1 MTRRLIPYSSAFRWI
16 AAGAAVGAA
25 ALSALASN
33 GAGSEPANETSA
45 TLYFF
50 LIALGCLAFSALF
63 SGSETAFLSANL
75 PKLEAEAELG
85 DPSAR
90 KAASLYEPK
99 ERTQAT
105 ILIGNNLVNAGA
117 GVCSY
122 VVAGSLLTEY
132 STEQLDIVNTFVVGS
147 LLLVFGEILPKSL
160 ARAYPDRIMRRIAPV
175 LGAFDWAFRPINF
188 VILGAATA
196 FMRLTGQTGQ
206 PEIVTREDL
215 RILAETGEED
225 GALEEDQRKMIHG
238 VLETYEQRVERV
250 MRPLAD
256 FVSIKE
262 GSSVGELMEKVSE
275 SGYSR
280 LPVYSERAYDI
291 VGIVYILDV
300 IYDDAGAET
309 IDPFIRRKP
318 LFVPETKLVSTLL
331 AELRRQR
338 RSMAFAVDER
348 GNVVGLVTMED
359 LVEEIFGEIRDER
372 DDEHDIYHLNERTG
386 VIECGGETELSLLK
400 DAAAIPEGNY
410 ETIGGFLMHWLDKIP
425 EKSDVVE
432 TDDLMV
438 IVLEADERS
447 VRRVRIAPKSSRPDT
462 SSNGEKS

>member
-16 AAGAAVGAA
+16 AVGAAVGAA
-25 ALSALASN
+25 LSALANN
-33 GAGSEPANETSA
+33 GAVSESADETSA
-45 TLYFF
+45 ALYFI
-50 LIALGCLAFSALF
+50 IALGCLAFSALF
-63 SGSETAFLSANL
+63 SGSETAFLCANL

-85 DPSAR
+85 DASAR
-90 KAASLYEPK
+90 KAAALYEPK

-122 VVAGSLLTEY
+122 VVAGSLLEAY
-132 STEQLDIVNTFVVGS
+132 SLKEHLDIVNTIAVGS
-147 LLLVFGEILPKSL
+147 LLLLFGEILPKSL
-160 ARAYPDRIMRRIAPV
+160 ARAYPDRIMRRIAPL
-175 LGAFDWAFRPINF
+175 LGAFDWAFRPVNF

-262 GSSVGELMEKVSE
+262 GASINELMEKVRE

-280 LPVYSERAYDI
+280 VPVYSERAYDI

-300 IYDDAGAET
+300 IYDEAGAET

-331 AELRRQR
+331 AELRLQR

-359 LVEEIFGEIRDER
+359 LVEEIVGEIRDER

-386 VIECGGETELSLLK
+386 VIECGGDTEISMLK

-410 ETIGGFLMHWLDKIP
+410 ETIGGFLMHRLDKIP

-432 TDDLMV
+432 TDELMV

-447 VRRVRIAPKSSRPDT
+447 VRRVRIAPKSSRPDAN
-462 SSNGEKS
+462 SNGEKS

>member
-1 MTRRLIPYSSAFRWI
+1 MTRRWIPYSSAFRWI
-16 AAGAAVGAA
+16 AVGAVAAAA
-25 ALSALASN
+25 ALSALADDS
-33 GAGSEPANETSA
+33 AGDAPADETSA
-45 TLYFF
+45 ALYFI
-50 LIALGCLAFSALF
+50 IALGCLAFSALF

-117 GVCSY
+117 AVCSY
-122 VVAGSLLTEY
+122 VVAQRFLKDY
-132 STEQLDIVNTFVVGS
+132 SPEQLDIVNTFVVGS

-160 ARAYPDRIMRRIAPV
+160 ARAYPDRIMRRIAPI
-175 LGAFDWAFRPINF
+175 LGAFDWAFRPVNY

-238 VLETYEQRVERV
+238 VLETYEQRVEQV

-262 GSSVGELMEKVSE
+262 GASIAELMQKVRE

-300 IYDDAGAET
+300 IYDDDGAET

-331 AELRRQR
+331 AELRLQR
-338 RSMAFAVDER
+338 SSMAFAVDER

-359 LVEEIFGEIRDER
+359 LVEEIVGEIRDER
-372 DDEHDIYHLNERTG
+372 DDEHDIYQLNERTG
-386 VIECGGETELSLLK
+386 AIECDGDTEIDLLK
-400 DAAAIPEGNY
+400 DAVEIPEGDY
-410 ETIGGFLMHWLDKIP
+410 ETVGGFLMHWLDKIP
-425 EKSDVVE
+425 QKSDAVE

-438 IVLEADERS
+438 IALEADERS
-447 VRRVRIAPKSSRPDT
+447 VRRVRIVPKHSRPD
-462 SSNGEKS
+462 SSANEEKS

>member
-1 MTRRLIPYSSAFRWI
+1 MSRRWIPYSSAFRWI
-16 AAGAAVGAA
+16 AVGAVAAAA
-25 ALSALASN
+25 ALSALAN
-33 GAGSEPANETSA
+33 EGAADAPADETSA
-45 TLYFF
+45 ALYFV
-50 LIALGCLAFSALF
+50 IALGCLAFSALF

-117 GVCSY
+117 AVCSY
-122 VVAGSLLTEY
+122 VVAQRFLKGY
-132 STEQLDIVNTFVVGS
+132 SPEQLDIVNTFVVGS

-160 ARAYPDRIMRRIAPV
+160 ARAYPDRIMRRIAPI
-175 LGAFDWAFRPINF
+175 LGAFDWAFRPVNF

-238 VLETYEQRVERV
+238 VLETYEQRVEQV

-262 GSSVGELMEKVSE
+262 GASIAELMQKVRE

-331 AELRRQR
+331 AELRLQR

-359 LVEEIFGEIRDER
+359 LVEEIVGEIRDER
-372 DDEHDIYHLNERTG
+372 DDEHDIYQLNERTG
-386 VIECGGETELSLLK
+386 AIECDGDTEINLLK
-400 DAAAIPEGNY
+400 DAVEIPEGDY
-410 ETIGGFLMHWLDKIP
+410 ETVGGFLMHWLDKIP
-425 EKSDVVE
+425 QKSDAVE

-438 IVLEADERS
+438 IALETDERS
-447 VRRVRIAPKSSRPDT
+447 VRRVRIVPKHSRPD
-462 SSNGEKS
+462 SSANEEKS